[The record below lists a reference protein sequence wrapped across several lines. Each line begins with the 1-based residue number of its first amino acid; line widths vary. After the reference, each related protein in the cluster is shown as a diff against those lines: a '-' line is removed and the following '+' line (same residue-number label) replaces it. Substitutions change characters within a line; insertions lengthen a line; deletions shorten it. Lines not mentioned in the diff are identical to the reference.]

1 MTPDPNRPL
10 PMDLTTLG
18 EGQLRLTTGL
28 GTPLESVDAL
38 NVFVAGSE
46 ANVAGLLSRLGR
58 RTGMVT
64 ALPDTPL
71 GRRVATELRA
81 SGTDL
86 SRTRWRPE
94 GRVALYFVED
104 NAAPIPSRVFYDR
117 AHSAFTTLQPAEV
130 DWPYLASS
138 GLLHLTGITAALTD
152 GTREL
157 LEAAIDR
164 AARAGQ
170 QVSFDV
176 NYRRALWTSS
186 DAAAWV
192 DRVLTG
198 KVTVLVCARRD
209 AAELFGLSD
218 EADVVARALAE
229 RFGARTVLVSD
240 GAAPLHC
247 LHDGAIHRRAP
258 LPVSVVDRVGAGDA
272 LVGGFLHGY
281 LAGDAAD
288 GLALGAAAAALAL
301 SRRGD
306 QLHTTDAE
314 LRDLARRS
322 VAGDIDR

>member
-1 MTPDPNRPL
+1 MTPDPNRP
-10 PMDLTTLG
+10 MDLTTVG

-46 ANVAGLLSRLGR
+46 ANVAGMLSRLGR

-64 ALPDTPL
+64 ALPDSPL

-81 SGTDL
+81 GGTDL
-86 SRTRWRPE
+86 SRTLWRAE
-94 GRVALYFVED
+94 GRVALYFVEE

-117 AHSAFTTLQPAEV
+117 ANSAFTTLQADEV

-138 GLLHLTGITAALTD
+138 RLLHLTGITAALTD

-157 LEAAIDR
+157 MEASIDQ

-176 NYRRALWTSS
+176 NFRRALWTSS
-186 DAAAWV
+186 AAAAWV
-192 DRVLTG
+192 ERAISG
-198 KVTVLVCARRD
+198 RVTVLVCARRD
-209 AAELFGLSD
+209 AEELFGLSE

-240 GAAPLHC
+240 GAATLHC
-247 LHDGAIHRRAP
+247 LHDGVLHRRTP
-258 LPVSVVDRVGAGDA
+258 LPVTVVDRVGAGDA

-301 SRRGD
+301 TRRGD
-306 QLHTTDAE
+306 QLHTTEAE
-314 LRDLARRS
+314 LRDVARRT